1 MKRNVKLKSFS
12 IKISA
17 SLGSVSAEIIVPQK
31 SKCILTLA
39 HGAGAGMNHPFM
51 VSLAQQLSDYGIAS
65 LRFNFPYMENKKK
78 RPDVPAVAHLAIEA
92 ALIKVE
98 KLFPGLPVFASG
110 KSFGGRMTSQYLADH
125 PQASAKGI
133 IFYGFPLHAPSKPSL
148 ERSEHLKKIKIPMLL
163 LQGTKDE
170 FASWEMIQSVC
181 ASLRKATLFKI
192 EGANH
197 SFKAG
202 KQDFMNILSSTSS
215 EWIDKNI

>member
-1 MKRNVKLKSFS
+1 MKRKIKLKPLS

-17 SLGSVSAEIIVPQK
+17 SAGSVSAEIMVPQK
-31 SKCILTLA
+31 SKCILTMA
-39 HGAGAGMNHPFM
+39 HGAGAGMHHPFM
-51 VSLAQQLSDYGIAS
+51 VELAQQLSDVGIAS

-78 RPDVPAVAHLAIEA
+78 RPDVPTVAHQAVEA
-92 ALIKVE
+92 ALIKAE

-110 KSFGGRMTSQYLADH
+110 KSFGGRMTSQYLAGH
-125 PQASAKGI
+125 PQSSAKGI
-133 IFYGFPLHAPSKPSL
+133 IFFGFPLHAPGKPSI
-148 ERSEHLKKIKIPMLL
+148 ERSEHLKKIKIPMLF
-163 LQGTKDE
+163 LQGTRDE

-202 KQDFMNILSSTSS
+202 KQDFINTLSSATSG
-215 EWIDKNI
+215 WIDKNI